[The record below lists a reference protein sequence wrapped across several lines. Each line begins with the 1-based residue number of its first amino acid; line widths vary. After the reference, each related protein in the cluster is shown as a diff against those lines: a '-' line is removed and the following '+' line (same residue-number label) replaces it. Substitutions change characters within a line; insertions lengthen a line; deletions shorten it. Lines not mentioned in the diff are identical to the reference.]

1 MKDSKQM
8 ELIPLTSSQEDIH
21 ANHSRLQENKK
32 VLKIR
37 DTFGQSIL
45 DLSKNVGRLGLLE
58 KMLVDTL
65 NSVSTPLSRTWKVK
79 ITPSEHL
86 VFQLRAS
93 APTTKEKES
102 GLWLTPSA
110 TTISTRSK
118 ESMEKRKKYRE
129 SIGRTTVPP
138 GNLAEQIQYGKPTT
152 EMWATP
158 QSTDGTRANQI
169 RHPSEL
175 SEKAKKGGCS
185 NLREQVMW
193 RTPDA
198 HSGRGPSSE
207 KRMKM
212 KLDKGMPISI
222 NDQVAHPHLMW
233 PTPRTGGGSRPN
245 QKGGKVL
252 NEEVLIAEGLRERGK
267 TLKEIT
273 KEKQKTWPTPTA
285 RDHKDLAWK
294 PTWKERQTTSL
305 PEEVNKKEFFPTPN
319 ASDNRDRGN
328 LSNPS
333 IQRRQQLG
341 KQLNLSM
348 VVSKVSGQ
356 LNPTWVEWL
365 MGYPSE
371 WTDLNHSETVS
382 SPKSPTTSDPSS
394 LKRWPTPKATDYFPG
409 VGKYVEETS
418 TGYAVIRKKT
428 KRKFGAKLADAVD
441 YEEEKKMWRTPTA
454 IDGGDKAEKYA
465 ARILLGKNK
474 RSSKHKVQETLSMQV
489 AMEELKDDPQRVE
502 ELMKE
507 EMVTRPQLPEQKEF
521 VEYMHSQTTPRKLSD
536 QSGIDYTTV
545 EHWFRRGKYFSH
557 PSIKDWNHIKQFLQE
572 IKFDKEITTT
582 ETIEWKN

>member
-8 ELIPLTSSQEDIH
+8 ELIPSTLLQEDTL
-21 ANHSRLQENKK
+21 ANLSPSQVEKK
-32 VLKIR
+32 VKKIR
-37 DTFGQSIL
+37 DTSGQSIL
-45 DLSKNVGRLGLLE
+45 DLSKNSDRLGLLE

-65 NSVSTPLSRTWKVK
+65 NSVSTPLSRTWRVK
-79 ITPSEHL
+79 TTPLGRL

-93 APTTKEKES
+93 VPTTKEKES

-138 GNLAEQIQYGKPTT
+138 GNLAEQVQHGHK
-152 EMWATP
+152 AT
-158 QSTDGTRANQI
+158 
-169 RHPSEL
+169 H
-175 SEKAKKGGCS
+175 
-185 NLREQVMW
+185 MW

-212 KLDKGMPISI
+212 KLEKGMPISI

-233 PTPRTGGGSRPN
+233 PTPTTRDYKDSGKAVTNSDRSSLPIRVATKDKEQWVKGGGS
-245 QKGGKVL
+245 
-252 NEEVLIAEGLRERGK
+252 
-267 TLKEIT
+267 
-273 KEKQKTWPTPTA
+273 
-285 RDHKDLAWK
+285 
-294 PTWKERQTTSL
+294 
-305 PEEVNKKEFFPTPN
+305 
-319 ASDNRDRGN
+319 
-328 LSNPS
+328 
-333 IQRRQQLG
+333 
-341 KQLNLSM
+341 
-348 VVSKVSGQ
+348 

-365 MGYPSE
+365 MGYPSG

>member
-21 ANHSRLQENKK
+21 ANHSRLQENKR

-37 DTFGQSIL
+37 DTCGHSIL
-45 DLSKNVGRLGLLE
+45 GLSKNVGRLGLLE

-79 ITPSEHL
+79 ITPSDHL

-152 EMWATP
+152 EMW
-158 QSTDGTRANQI
+158 
-169 RHPSEL
+169 
-175 SEKAKKGGCS
+175 
-185 NLREQVMW
+185 

-212 KLDKGMPISI
+212 KLEKGMPISI
-222 NDQVAHPHLMW
+222 NDQVAHPHLMWPTPSQRDYKGGSGTIKEKDGKYYRQSNKTGTKYGVRLDALIEYQHKKMW

-267 TLKEIT
+267 TLKEM
-273 KEKQKTWPTPTA
+273 KTWPTPRASAAMNENLHTVKKRIDRRGKLGGKLEEEMA
-285 RDHKDLAWK
+285 IAMI
-294 PTWKERQTTSL
+294 PSTTTW
-305 PEEVNKKEFFPTPN
+305 PTPSAN
-319 ASDNRDRGN
+319 EDAAGRPGGKMQKMLGNHPQVRGT
-328 LSNPS
+328 
-333 IQRRQQLG
+333 G
-341 KQLNLSM
+341 
-348 VVSKVSGQ
+348 GGT

-365 MGYPSE
+365 MGYPNG
-371 WTDLNHSETVS
+371 WTDLNHSEIVS

-394 LKRWPTPKATDYFPG
+394 SKR
-409 VGKYVEETS
+409 
-418 TGYAVIRKKT
+418 
-428 KRKFGAKLADAVD
+428 
-441 YEEEKKMWRTPTA
+441 WRTPTA
-454 IDGGDKAEKYA
+454 IDGGENAGKYA
-465 ARILLGKNK
+465 ARILSGKNK

-489 AMEELKDDPQRVE
+489 AMEDLKDQPEKVKE
-502 ELMKE
+502 ILLE
-507 EMVTRPQLPEQKEF
+507 EMTTRPDLPTQQEF
-521 VEYMHSQTTPRKLSD
+521 VEYLHSQITPKELSEK
-536 QSGIDYTTV
+536 SGIEYTTV
-545 EHWFRRGKYFSH
+545 EHWFRRGDYFSH
-557 PSIKDWNHIKQFLQE
+557 PSIKDWNHIKQFLKE
-572 IKFDKEITTT
+572 IKFDEELNKTKS
-582 ETIEWKN
+582 IEWKN

>member
-1 MKDSKQM
+1 MKNSNQM
-8 ELIPLTSSQEDIH
+8 ELNLSTSSQEDTH
-21 ANHSRLQENKK
+21 ANRLVSPDLKK
-32 VLKIR
+32 VKKIR
-37 DTFGQSIL
+37 DTSGQSIL
-45 DLSKNVGRLGLLE
+45 DLSKNSDRLGLLE

-65 NSVSTPLSRTWKVK
+65 NSVSIPLSRTWRVK
-79 ITPSEHL
+79 TTPLGRL

-93 APTTKEKES
+93 VPTTKEKES

-138 GNLAEQIQYGKPTT
+138 GNLAEQVQHGHK
-152 EMWATP
+152 AT
-158 QSTDGTRANQI
+158 
-169 RHPSEL
+169 H
-175 SEKAKKGGCS
+175 
-185 NLREQVMW
+185 MW

-212 KLDKGMPISI
+212 KLEKGMPISI

-233 PTPRTGGGSRPN
+233 PTPTTRDYKDSGKAVTNSDRSSLPIRVATKDKEQWVKGGGS
-245 QKGGKVL
+245 
-252 NEEVLIAEGLRERGK
+252 
-267 TLKEIT
+267 
-273 KEKQKTWPTPTA
+273 
-285 RDHKDLAWK
+285 
-294 PTWKERQTTSL
+294 
-305 PEEVNKKEFFPTPN
+305 
-319 ASDNRDRGN
+319 
-328 LSNPS
+328 
-333 IQRRQQLG
+333 
-341 KQLNLSM
+341 
-348 VVSKVSGQ
+348 

-365 MGYPSE
+365 MGYPSG

>member
-1 MKDSKQM
+1 MTNSKQM
-8 ELIPLTSSQEDIH
+8 ELIPSTSSQEDTL
-21 ANHSRLQENKK
+21 ANRSRLQENKR

-45 DLSKNVGRLGLLE
+45 GLSKNVGRLGLLE

-79 ITPSEHL
+79 ITQSDHL
-86 VFQLRAS
+86 VFQLRAL

-152 EMWATP
+152 
-158 QSTDGTRANQI
+158 
-169 RHPSEL
+169 H
-175 SEKAKKGGCS
+175 
-185 NLREQVMW
+185 MW
-193 RTPDA
+193 RPPDA

-212 KLDKGMPISI
+212 KLEKGMPISI
-222 NDQVAHPHLMW
+222 NDQVAHPNLMW
-233 PTPRTGGGSRPN
+233 PTPTTDSATNRTKKYKQGGTPLTVAV
-245 QKGGKVL
+245 QK
-252 NEEVLIAEGLRERGK
+252 
-267 TLKEIT
+267 
-273 KEKQKTWPTPTA
+273 WPTPTA
-285 RDHKDLAWK
+285 RDWKDSGKAVINSDRNL
-294 PTWKERQTTSL
+294 L
-305 PEEVNKKEFFPTPN
+305 P
-319 ASDNRDRGN
+319 
-328 LSNPS
+328 
-333 IQRRQQLG
+333 Q
-341 KQLNLSM
+341 
-348 VVSKVSGQ
+348 KVAKNDKDQWIKGGGS

-365 MGYPSE
+365 MGYPSG

-394 LKRWPTPKATDYFPG
+394 SKRWPTP
-409 VGKYVEETS
+409 TS
-418 TGYAVIRKKT
+418 TDGQRGDVKNLDGYRRRRDKWAAKGVNIHKPLDVAV
-428 KRKFGAKLADAVD
+428 ALD
-441 YEEEKKMWRTPTA
+441 EEEKKMWRTPTA

>member
-8 ELIPLTSSQEDIH
+8 ELIPSTSLQEDIH

-37 DTFGQSIL
+37 DTSGQSIL
-45 DLSKNVGRLGLLE
+45 DLSKNSDRLGLLE

-65 NSVSTPLSRTWKVK
+65 NSVSTPLSRTWRVK
-79 ITPSEHL
+79 TTPLGRL

-93 APTTKEKES
+93 VPTTKEKES

-138 GNLAEQIQYGKPTT
+138 GNLAEQVQHGHK
-152 EMWATP
+152 AT
-158 QSTDGTRANQI
+158 
-169 RHPSEL
+169 H
-175 SEKAKKGGCS
+175 
-185 NLREQVMW
+185 MW

-212 KLDKGMPISI
+212 KLEKGMPISI

-233 PTPRTGGGSRPN
+233 PTPTTRDYKDSGKAVINSHRDSILPVRVAKKDKEQWVKGGGS
-245 QKGGKVL
+245 
-252 NEEVLIAEGLRERGK
+252 
-267 TLKEIT
+267 
-273 KEKQKTWPTPTA
+273 
-285 RDHKDLAWK
+285 
-294 PTWKERQTTSL
+294 
-305 PEEVNKKEFFPTPN
+305 
-319 ASDNRDRGN
+319 
-328 LSNPS
+328 
-333 IQRRQQLG
+333 
-341 KQLNLSM
+341 
-348 VVSKVSGQ
+348 

-365 MGYPSE
+365 MGYPSG

>member
-8 ELIPLTSSQEDIH
+8 ELIPSTSLQEDTL
-21 ANHSRLQENKK
+21 ANLSPSQVEKK
-32 VLKIR
+32 VKKIR
-37 DTFGQSIL
+37 DTSGQSIL
-45 DLSKNVGRLGLLE
+45 DLSKNSDRLGLLE

-65 NSVSTPLSRTWKVK
+65 NSVSIPLSRTWRVK
-79 ITPSEHL
+79 TTPLGRL

-93 APTTKEKES
+93 VPTTKEKES

-138 GNLAEQIQYGKPTT
+138 GNLAEQVQHGHK
-152 EMWATP
+152 AT
-158 QSTDGTRANQI
+158 
-169 RHPSEL
+169 H
-175 SEKAKKGGCS
+175 
-185 NLREQVMW
+185 MW

-212 KLDKGMPISI
+212 KLEKGMPISI

-233 PTPRTGGGSRPN
+233 PTPTTRDYKDSGKAVTNSDRSSLPIRVATKDKEQWVKGGGS
-245 QKGGKVL
+245 
-252 NEEVLIAEGLRERGK
+252 
-267 TLKEIT
+267 
-273 KEKQKTWPTPTA
+273 
-285 RDHKDLAWK
+285 
-294 PTWKERQTTSL
+294 
-305 PEEVNKKEFFPTPN
+305 
-319 ASDNRDRGN
+319 
-328 LSNPS
+328 
-333 IQRRQQLG
+333 
-341 KQLNLSM
+341 
-348 VVSKVSGQ
+348 

-365 MGYPSE
+365 MGYPSG

>member
-8 ELIPLTSSQEDIH
+8 ELIPSTSSLEDTL
-21 ANHSRLQENKK
+21 ANLSPSQVEKK
-32 VLKIR
+32 VKKIR
-37 DTFGQSIL
+37 DTSGQSIL
-45 DLSKNVGRLGLLE
+45 DLSKNSDRLGLLE

-65 NSVSTPLSRTWKVK
+65 NSVSTPLSRTWRVK
-79 ITPSEHL
+79 TTPLGRL

-93 APTTKEKES
+93 VPTTKEKES

-138 GNLAEQIQYGKPTT
+138 GNLAEQVQHGHK
-152 EMWATP
+152 AT
-158 QSTDGTRANQI
+158 
-169 RHPSEL
+169 H
-175 SEKAKKGGCS
+175 
-185 NLREQVMW
+185 MW

-212 KLDKGMPISI
+212 KLDKKMPISL
-222 NDQVAHPHLMW
+222 NDQVAHPKLMW
-233 PTPRTGGGSRPN
+233 PTPTTRDYKDSGKAVINSHRTSILPVRVATKDKEQWVKGGGS
-245 QKGGKVL
+245 
-252 NEEVLIAEGLRERGK
+252 
-267 TLKEIT
+267 
-273 KEKQKTWPTPTA
+273 
-285 RDHKDLAWK
+285 
-294 PTWKERQTTSL
+294 
-305 PEEVNKKEFFPTPN
+305 
-319 ASDNRDRGN
+319 
-328 LSNPS
+328 
-333 IQRRQQLG
+333 
-341 KQLNLSM
+341 
-348 VVSKVSGQ
+348 

-365 MGYPSE
+365 MGYPKG

-382 SPKSPTTSDPSS
+382 SPKSPTTSVRPSS
-394 LKRWPTPKATDYFPG
+394 KLWPTPRASNPG
-409 VGKYVEETS
+409 SRPNGKGGKVLLEEVMIEE
-418 TGYAVIRKKT
+418 GLRQRGKK
-428 KRKFGAKLADAVD
+428 L
-441 YEEEKKMWRTPTA
+441 WRTPTA

-572 IKFDKEITTT
+572 VKFDKEMTTT

>member
-1 MKDSKQM
+1 MKDLKQM
-8 ELIPLTSSQEDIH
+8 ELIPSISLQEDTL
-21 ANHSRLQENKK
+21 ANLSPSQVEKK
-32 VLKIR
+32 VKKIR
-37 DTFGQSIL
+37 DTSGQSIL
-45 DLSKNVGRLGLLE
+45 DLSKNSDRLGLLE

-65 NSVSTPLSRTWKVK
+65 NSVSTPLSRTWRVK
-79 ITPSEHL
+79 TTPLGRL

-93 APTTKEKES
+93 VPTTKEKES

-138 GNLAEQIQYGKPTT
+138 GNLAEQVQHGHK
-152 EMWATP
+152 AT
-158 QSTDGTRANQI
+158 
-169 RHPSEL
+169 H
-175 SEKAKKGGCS
+175 
-185 NLREQVMW
+185 MW

-212 KLDKGMPISI
+212 KLEKKMPISL
-222 NDQVAHPHLMW
+222 NDQVAHPKLMW
-233 PTPRTGGGSRPN
+233 PTPRASAAMAEKTEN
-245 QKGGKVL
+245 IQKRGTQ
-252 NEEVLIAEGLRERGK
+252 RGK
-267 TLKEIT
+267 LE
-273 KEKQKTWPTPTA
+273 ESVAMWPTPTT
-285 RDHKDLAWK
+285 RDYKDSGKAVINSHRDSILPVRVAK
-294 PTWKERQTTSL
+294 KDKEQWVKGGGS
-305 PEEVNKKEFFPTPN
+305 
-319 ASDNRDRGN
+319 
-328 LSNPS
+328 
-333 IQRRQQLG
+333 
-341 KQLNLSM
+341 
-348 VVSKVSGQ
+348 

-365 MGYPSE
+365 MGYPSG
-371 WTDLNHSETVS
+371 WTDLNHLETVS
-382 SPKSPTTSDPSS
+382 SPKSPTTSDPLSS
-394 LKRWPTPKATDYFPG
+394 KR
-409 VGKYVEETS
+409 
-418 TGYAVIRKKT
+418 
-428 KRKFGAKLADAVD
+428 
-441 YEEEKKMWRTPTA
+441 WRTPTA

-489 AMEELKDDPQRVE
+489 AMEELKDNPQRVE

-572 IKFDKEITTT
+572 VKFDKEMTTT

>member
-8 ELIPLTSSQEDIH
+8 ELIPSTSLQEDTL
-21 ANHSRLQENKK
+21 ANLSPLQVAKK
-32 VLKIR
+32 VKKIR
-37 DTFGQSIL
+37 DTSGQSIL
-45 DLSKNVGRLGLLE
+45 DLSKNSDRLGLLE

-65 NSVSTPLSRTWKVK
+65 NSVSIPLSRTWRVK
-79 ITPSEHL
+79 TTPLGRL

-93 APTTKEKES
+93 VPTTKEKES

-152 EMWATP
+152 
-158 QSTDGTRANQI
+158 
-169 RHPSEL
+169 H
-175 SEKAKKGGCS
+175 
-185 NLREQVMW
+185 MW

-212 KLDKGMPISI
+212 KLEKGMPISI

-233 PTPRTGGGSRPN
+233 PTPTTRDYKDSGKAVINSHRDSILPVRVAKKDKEQWVKGGGS
-245 QKGGKVL
+245 
-252 NEEVLIAEGLRERGK
+252 
-267 TLKEIT
+267 
-273 KEKQKTWPTPTA
+273 
-285 RDHKDLAWK
+285 
-294 PTWKERQTTSL
+294 
-305 PEEVNKKEFFPTPN
+305 
-319 ASDNRDRGN
+319 
-328 LSNPS
+328 
-333 IQRRQQLG
+333 
-341 KQLNLSM
+341 
-348 VVSKVSGQ
+348 

-365 MGYPSE
+365 MGYPSG

>member
-79 ITPSEHL
+79 ITPSDHL

-382 SPKSPTTSDPSS
+382 SPKSPTTSDAASS
-394 LKRWPTPKATDYFPG
+394 NLWWPTPMARSHNYPRKP
-409 VGKYVEETS
+409 ETMAK
-418 TGYAVIRKKT
+418 TGRNPLT
-428 KRKFGAKLADAVD
+428 NTLEDAVQHR
-441 YEEEKKMWRTPTA
+441 ERWRTPTA
-454 IDGGDKAEKYA
+454 IDSGGNADKYA
-465 ARILLGKNK
+465 ARILSGKNK

-489 AMEELKDDPQRVE
+489 AMEDLKDQPEKVKE
-502 ELMKE
+502 ILLE
-507 EMVTRPQLPEQKEF
+507 EMTTRPQLPEQKEF
-521 VEYMHSQTTPRKLSD
+521 VEYMHSQTTPKELSEK
-536 QSGIDYTTV
+536 SGIEYTTV
-545 EHWFRRGKYFSH
+545 EHWFRRGDYFSH
-557 PSIKDWNHIKQFLQE
+557 PSIKDWNHIKQFLKE
-572 IKFDKEITTT
+572 IKFDEELNKT
-582 ETIEWKN
+582 ESIEWKN

>member
-1 MKDSKQM
+1 MTNSKQM
-8 ELIPLTSSQEDIH
+8 ELIPSTSSQEDTL
-21 ANHSRLQENKK
+21 ANRSRLQENKR

-37 DTFGQSIL
+37 DTSGQSIL
-45 DLSKNVGRLGLLE
+45 GLSKNVGRLGLLE

-79 ITPSEHL
+79 ITQSDHL
-86 VFQLRAS
+86 VFQLRAL

-152 EMWATP
+152 
-158 QSTDGTRANQI
+158 
-169 RHPSEL
+169 H
-175 SEKAKKGGCS
+175 
-185 NLREQVMW
+185 MW

-305 PEEVNKKEFFPTPN
+305 PEAVNKKEFFPTPN

-382 SPKSPTTSDPSS
+382 SPKSPTTSDAASS
-394 LKRWPTPKATDYFPG
+394 NLWWPTPMARSHNYSRKP
-409 VGKYVEETS
+409 ETMAK
-418 TGYAVIRKKT
+418 TGRNPLT
-428 KRKFGAKLADAVD
+428 NTLEDAVQHR
-441 YEEEKKMWRTPTA
+441 ERWRTPTA
-454 IDGGDKAEKYA
+454 IDSGGNADKYA
-465 ARILLGKNK
+465 ARILSGKNK

-489 AMEELKDDPQRVE
+489 AMEDLKDQPEKVKE
-502 ELMKE
+502 ILLE
-507 EMVTRPQLPEQKEF
+507 EMTTRPDLPTQQEF
-521 VEYMHSQTTPRKLSD
+521 VEYLHSQITPKELSEK
-536 QSGIDYTTV
+536 SGIEYTTV
-545 EHWFRRGKYFSH
+545 EHWFRRGDYFSH
-557 PSIKDWNHIKQFLQE
+557 PSIKDWNHIKQFLKE
-572 IKFDKEITTT
+572 IKFDEELNKT
-582 ETIEWKN
+582 ESIEWKN

>member
-8 ELIPLTSSQEDIH
+8 ELIPSTSLQEDTL
-21 ANHSRLQENKK
+21 ANLSPLQVAKK
-32 VLKIR
+32 VKKIR
-37 DTFGQSIL
+37 DTSGQSIL
-45 DLSKNVGRLGLLE
+45 DLSKSVDRLGLLE

-65 NSVSTPLSRTWKVK
+65 NSVSIPLSRTWRVK
-79 ITPSEHL
+79 TTPLGRL

-93 APTTKEKES
+93 VPTTKEKES

-138 GNLAEQIQYGKPTT
+138 GNLAEQVQHGHK
-152 EMWATP
+152 AT
-158 QSTDGTRANQI
+158 
-169 RHPSEL
+169 H
-175 SEKAKKGGCS
+175 
-185 NLREQVMW
+185 MW

-212 KLDKGMPISI
+212 KLEKGMPISI

-233 PTPRTGGGSRPN
+233 PTPTTRDYKDSGKAVTNSDRSSLPIRVATKDKEQWVKGGGS
-245 QKGGKVL
+245 
-252 NEEVLIAEGLRERGK
+252 
-267 TLKEIT
+267 
-273 KEKQKTWPTPTA
+273 
-285 RDHKDLAWK
+285 
-294 PTWKERQTTSL
+294 
-305 PEEVNKKEFFPTPN
+305 
-319 ASDNRDRGN
+319 
-328 LSNPS
+328 
-333 IQRRQQLG
+333 
-341 KQLNLSM
+341 
-348 VVSKVSGQ
+348 

-365 MGYPSE
+365 MGYPSG

>member
-8 ELIPLTSSQEDIH
+8 ELIPLTSSQEDTH
-21 ANHSRLQENKK
+21 ANRSRLQENKR

-37 DTFGQSIL
+37 DTCGHSIL

-58 KMLVDTL
+58 KTLVDTL

-152 EMWATP
+152 E
-158 QSTDGTRANQI
+158 
-169 RHPSEL
+169 
-175 SEKAKKGGCS
+175 
-185 NLREQVMW
+185 MW

-305 PEEVNKKEFFPTPN
+305 PEAVNKKEFFPTPN

-382 SPKSPTTSDPSS
+382 SPKSPTTSDAASS
-394 LKRWPTPKATDYFPG
+394 NLWWPTPMARSHNYSRKP
-409 VGKYVEETS
+409 ETMAK
-418 TGYAVIRKKT
+418 TGRNPLT
-428 KRKFGAKLADAVD
+428 NTLEDAVQHR
-441 YEEEKKMWRTPTA
+441 ERWRTPTA
-454 IDGGDKAEKYA
+454 IDSGGNADKYA
-465 ARILLGKNK
+465 ARILSGKNK

-489 AMEELKDDPQRVE
+489 AMEDLKDQPEKVKE
-502 ELMKE
+502 ILLE
-507 EMVTRPQLPEQKEF
+507 EMTTRPDLPTQQEF
-521 VEYMHSQTTPRKLSD
+521 VEYLHSQITPKELSEK
-536 QSGIDYTTV
+536 SGIEYTTV
-545 EHWFRRGKYFSH
+545 EHWFRRGDYFSH
-557 PSIKDWNHIKQFLQE
+557 PSIKDWNHIKQFLKE
-572 IKFDKEITTT
+572 IKFDEELNKT
-582 ETIEWKN
+582 ESIEWKN